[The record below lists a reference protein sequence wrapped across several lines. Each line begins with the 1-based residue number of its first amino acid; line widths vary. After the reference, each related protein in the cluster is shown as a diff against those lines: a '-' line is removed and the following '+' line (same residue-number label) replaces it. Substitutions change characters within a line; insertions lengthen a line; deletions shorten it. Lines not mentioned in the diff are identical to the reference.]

1 MGRLIYLAL
10 LSHIAVTQ
18 KLQVTVSDVSAQLHE
33 DVLMPCRVT
42 GYRTPELDLPNVGVK
57 WSFRSQ
63 NETEEEV
70 YSFNGAEHKASRV
83 GAQITEKELR
93 KGNATLFIPQI
104 KLSDAGRYKCTVFVW
119 SNKAEGGSSLSVL
132 ANPKVTLS
140 SSAISVKVGDERSIS
155 CAVSQFYPENIE
167 VQWFEL
173 SNDKVS
179 SVAGDICTGALVD
192 NPDGTFNV
200 TSRLRL
206 RPTLEDNEK
215 RYQCTVE
222 HKTLPQNF
230 SVAAALSVTERQ
242 SWMGIIIGCIAG
254 VVAAAVAVIAIVV
267 YAKFFK
273 TVPPKLTDISLSERL
288 VHMEKASISF
298 QVTGFR
304 PQILGIRAYLTC
316 KDCIPK
322 RIFHWTSTETG
333 ANGHLQT
340 PNGRDE
346 FELLI
351 HGEEESP
358 FIFNLSEFEKHKD
371 NTFSISCNIAAFL
384 DLYQHNGAMLKIQ
397 VFHKGHTS
405 PAAEKEVE
413 LHVVGVAPRLSKVF
427 MPRSLV
433 QHEDCALTCLISC
446 FKPRGIQIIWSRS
459 QNGCLLDI
467 AEATFQIEANN
478 AEKLRERNG
487 YTHSISEAPFPDRTH
502 CITITPVLNPI
513 QYVRSPEGHI
523 TLECKIHSFFP
534 GDIEI
539 FWLKDGVRN
548 TPEITD
554 IKTELGLFYCVSKFT
569 FLPSQRDQ
577 GKTVTCSIKHASL
590 KEPKEVVWRMIPIVV
605 PPRISEISS
614 DPLYPELGKPVTLSC
629 GIEEFFPEKCTVMWQ
644 IGDSVRHS
652 ECEINEGNPVINPD
666 TGLFN
671 SKTSITFKARREDH
685 DKLISVSVLH
695 YATMVMPERKQHHFL
710 LKGVPRVSDIIFEP
724 PFFGYGQLISLICDV
739 TGFYPNDITAEWYT
753 NGMKLDNI
761 TNIGSGEDENG
772 LFHLK
777 SSLHI
782 RPTALYYNKDIS
794 FLVSHPSLREPIKK
808 QVAILLPALP
818 PNVSEFLMIPSQP
831 EVNKPLILRVCM
843 ADYAPGYIQVRWF
856 KSSRCFEEEVSST
869 EPQIA
874 TNALCFSESQVQFIP
889 RMNDHNCQLRCEV
902 EHPESG
908 KITEKSCTLV
918 LKGTTIYCD
927 SSLYETDGPFG
938 QTKEQRLSPLRQSK
952 EELLSQF
959 EEAGVLKIQCSTKN
973 PRAGEDVI
981 LCCKVPGCY
990 SNDTDIYWYKGM
1002 YPVNSR
1008 NIRNEDFEG
1017 GCISYV
1023 TIETNEAEDE
1033 CNIRCEVISDEPR
1046 QDACY
1051 TLKLQKAL
1059 VAAAVC

>member
-413 LHVVGVAPRLSKVF
+413 LHVVGV
-427 MPRSLV
+427 
-433 QHEDCALTCLISC
+433 
-446 FKPRGIQIIWSRS
+446 
-459 QNGCLLDI
+459 
-467 AEATFQIEANN
+467 
-478 AEKLRERNG
+478 
-487 YTHSISEAPFPDRTH
+487 
-502 CITITPVLNPI
+502 TPVLNPI